1 MEAELTAAQ
10 LDILQ
15 DREQKIVEYLCN
27 HYPPDLN
34 FEIEFAPATLLHYLT
49 GCCEIAVMTFWG
61 NIPSPANLRIPLV
74 TRLRMRDTLQVYLLG
89 PDVILYPKRGN
100 DGD

>member
-10 LDILQ
+10 LDVLQ

-27 HYPPDLN
+27 HYPTDLN
-34 FEIEFAPATLLHYLT
+34 FEIEFAPATLTHYLT

-61 NIPSPANLRIPLV
+61 HITNPASLRIPLAV
-74 TRLRMRDTLQVYLLG
+74 RLKMLDELRVFTLG
-89 PDVILYPKRGN
+89 PDIILYPKRDN